1 VTDELQQAVDEAFRA
16 LEEAEPLSPGQVRA
30 QLRLSHL
37 AAAAGRLVEA
47 LAFALAARTTARESG
62 LHGLERSAGTLMAA
76 HVEAGGWTALSEL
89 AAALHAQGV
98 DLYEY
103 IDPGEVIGAARK

>member
-1 VTDELQQAVDEAFRA
+1 MTHELQRAVDETFRA

-30 QLRLSHL
+30 QLRLSQL
-37 AAAAGRLVEA
+37 AAGAGRYVEA
-47 LAFALAARTTARESG
+47 LAFALAARATAREGG
-62 LHGLERSAGTLMAA
+62 LHGLERIARVLLLT
-76 HVEAGGWTALSEL
+76 HVETGGWTALSEL

-103 IDPGEVIGAARK
+103 IDPGEVIGGALT